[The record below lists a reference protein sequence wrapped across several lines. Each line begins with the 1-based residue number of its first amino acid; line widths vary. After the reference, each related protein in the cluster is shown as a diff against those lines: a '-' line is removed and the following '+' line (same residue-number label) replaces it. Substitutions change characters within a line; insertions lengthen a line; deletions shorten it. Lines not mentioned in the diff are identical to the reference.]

1 MLGCPP
7 GGGQGSDPGLTDDD
21 LDALTDRI
29 YEAALC
35 PELWETVFREM
46 EALFRVG
53 DGGVSLVT
61 LGRRIGYISSPGL
74 RDTAEEWFAE
84 GWHRR
89 SDLPRRLLER
99 PEKRFLQYT
108 ELYTSEE
115 MAADPHHQE
124 FLRPRDLGWG
134 AYSMVDLPDGE
145 KLMFSVQRQLSRGPP
160 DAGQVRLLQ
169 ALRPHL
175 ARAAAVTARMGLG
188 QLDRQLDLLE
198 EIGLPAAVL
207 GLGGRV
213 AVANAAFQARREA
226 RGGGD
231 RLALADEPA
240 ERRILA
246 ALEAIAASRLPPLLS
261 FAIAPAGPRP
271 AMILRLLPL
280 RRGARELFTGAL
292 AVLVLHEIQPPS
304 LPEAGLLS
312 ELFGLTPAQ
321 IRLARLLIQGHSL
334 PQAAVATGLS
344 RETLR
349 TQLRSI
355 FEKTGTGRQAELVA
369 LFSRLTLWT
378 RPQRR

>member
-29 YEAALC
+29 YEAALR
-35 PELWETVFREM
+35 PELWEAVLREM
-46 EALFRVG
+46 EELFRVG

-61 LGRRIGYISSPGL
+61 MGQRIEYISSPGL
-74 RDTAEEWFAE
+74 RDAAGEWFAE
-84 GWHRR
+84 GWHQR

-108 ELYTSEE
+108 ELYTREE

-134 AYSMVDLPDGE
+134 TYSMVDLPNGE
-145 KLMFSVQRQLSRGPP
+145 RLMFSVQRQLSRGPL

-175 ARAAAVTARMGLG
+175 ARAATVTARMGRS

-198 EIGLPAAVL
+198 EIDLPAAVL
-207 GLGGRV
+207 GLGGRLV
-213 AVANAAFQARREA
+213 VANAGFRVRREA
-226 RGGGD
+226 KGGGD
-231 RLALADEPA
+231 RLALADEAA
-240 ERRILA
+240 ERQVLA
-246 ALEAIAASRLPPLLS
+246 ALEAIAASRLPPVLS
-261 FAIAPAGPRP
+261 FAVAPGVSQLP
-271 AMILRLLPL
+271 MILRLLPL
-280 RRGARELFTGAL
+280 RRGAQELFTGAL
-292 AVLVLHEIQPPS
+292 AVLVLHDIQPPP
-304 LPEAGLLS
+304 LPEAAILS
-312 ELFGLTPAQ
+312 DLFGLTPAQ
-321 IRLARLLIQGHSL
+321 IRLARLLMQGHSL
-334 PQAAVATGLS
+334 PQAASATGLS

-355 FEKTGTGRQAELVA
+355 FEKTGPGRQAELVA
-369 LFSRLTLWT
+369 LFSRLALWT